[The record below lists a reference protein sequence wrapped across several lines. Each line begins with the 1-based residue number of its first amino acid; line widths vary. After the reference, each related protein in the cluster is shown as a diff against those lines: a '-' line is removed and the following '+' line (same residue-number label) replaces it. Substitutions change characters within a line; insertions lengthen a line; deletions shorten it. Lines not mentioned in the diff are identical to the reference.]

1 MSPFWF
7 FVYILNN
14 FKLISYLNI
23 LISFM
28 PVLFHIFFFIYVILC
43 NHFKGF
49 KHSHFKSIS
58 DSSIVCLSRVDTS
71 STGWIC
77 QLLFFQTSFLWMS
90 WDFCWW
96 LILNM
101 RVYKLV
107 LFFPL
112 SLFLSPDSFPSH
124 SFIVAPDS
132 QSIIYYSLGVPVP

>member
-14 FKLISYLNI
+14 FKLVSYLNI

-28 PVLFHIFFFIYVILC
+28 PVLFHIFFFIYVILWFITLKIL
-43 NHFKGF
+43 N
-49 KHSHFKSIS
+49 SHFKSLS
-58 DSSIVCLSRVDTS
+58 DSSVVYLSRVDTS

-77 QLLFFQTSFLWMS
+77 RLFFQTSFLWMS

-96 LILNM
+96 LILNT
-101 RVYKLV
+101 RLYKLV
-107 LFFPL
+107 LFSPL

-124 SFIVAPDS
+124 SFTVTTDS
-132 QSIIYYSLGVPVP
+132 QPIIIYNSLGVPVP